1 MRVNRT
7 HGLTPLADV
16 ADRCRKKVAAGKTLG
31 GLYVAFHLQEDALRA
46 RQRNDVLVLYT
57 EDKAVRFALTGMEGE
72 ILGWLHRN
80 GHDDIRRVAWS
91 AE

>member
-1 MRVNRT
+1 MRVSRT
-7 HGLTPLADV
+7 HGLAPLAEV
-16 ADRCRKKVAAGKTLG
+16 ADRCRKKVATGRSLG
-31 GLYVAFHLQEDALRA
+31 GLHVAFHLREDALRT
-46 RQRNDVLVLYT
+46 RRKNDVLVLYT

>member
-1 MRVNRT
+1 MSRT
-7 HGLTPLADV
+7 HGLTPLAEV
-16 ADRCRKKVAAGKTLG
+16 ADRCRKKYATGKTLG
-31 GLYVAFHLQEDALRA
+31 GLHVAFHLQEDALRA
-46 RQRNDVLVLYT
+46 RQKNDVLVLFT